1 MIRSTACLVFG
12 LLLSLRASGGD
23 KAFEASPET
32 KTVVSWDVQG
42 EFSGIED
49 STFRRQ
55 KDIGDVSTL
64 DTAFHAIASTQM
76 QPAFLLRFG
85 LELQRFDFGLPA
97 SAPLPNNL
105 ESLDLVIGGDF
116 QIGDSWLVRLD
127 LHPGFYSANGH
138 YNWDDFNLPVTF
150 GGSYFVSSDLQL
162 VLGASF
168 DANRKYPVLPAAG
181 VRWKFAREWVLNAIL
196 PTPRLEY
203 LASQT
208 LTLYAGGDFRGGTY
222 RVDGEFGRSHEL
234 SKLNNAFVDY
244 MQIRVGAGAAWKVNP
259 YLTFEVEAGCV
270 PMHDFDYHRADI
282 AVRAQDVPPYARV
295 GLQAQF

>member
-1 MIRSTACLVFG
+1 MIRSAAILTLG

-23 KAFEASPET
+23 KAALDASPESQ
-32 KTVVSWDVQG
+32 TVVSWEVRG
-42 EFSGIED
+42 EFSAIED

-55 KDIGDVSTL
+55 NDIGDVSTL
-64 DTAFHAIASTQM
+64 DTTFHVIGSAQVR
-76 QPAFLLRFG
+76 PAFLLRFG

-97 SAPLPNNL
+97 AAPLPNHL
-105 ESLDLVIGGDF
+105 ESLDVVIGGDF

-127 LHPGFYSANGH
+127 LHPGLYSNGH

-162 VLGASF
+162 VLGVSF

-196 PTPRLEY
+196 PAPRLEY
-203 LASQT
+203 LASPA

-234 SKLNNAFVDY
+234 SRLNNAFVDY
-244 MQIRVGAGAAWKVNP
+244 MQIRVGAGASWKVNP
-259 YLTFEVEAGCV
+259 HLTFEVEAGCV
-270 PMHDFDYHRADI
+270 PVHDFDYHRADI
-282 AVRAQDVPPYARV
+282 AVRSQDVPPYARV